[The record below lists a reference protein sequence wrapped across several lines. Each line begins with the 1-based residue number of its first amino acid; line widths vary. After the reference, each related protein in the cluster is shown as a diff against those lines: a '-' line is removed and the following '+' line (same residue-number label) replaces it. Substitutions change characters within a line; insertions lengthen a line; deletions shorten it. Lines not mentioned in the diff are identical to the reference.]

1 MQRDIGEGK
10 MLRNPKSLLTQFLK
24 SRDYKGAETVL
35 NSLNCSSKDEQLWSA
50 YFHFQNQKYEEVQQ
64 MYISLSET
72 TDNPDEISMF
82 LAICYFHMKLFDE
95 AMEVLET
102 LECKSALKVRLQLH
116 LAYKMNEDST
126 PYLNQ
131 MSDSL
136 EDRLSKAALL
146 YNDGRYEDATDAY
159 KELLDKNSA
168 NVALNVAIAM
178 CHFKNVSLQY
188 S

>member
-1 MQRDIGEGK
+1 
-10 MLRNPKSLLTQFLK
+10 MLQNPKAQLTEFLK

-35 NSLNCSSKDEQLWSA
+35 NYLNCSSNEEKLWNA
-50 YFHFQNQKYEEVQQ
+50 YLYGKNRKYEHAQKL
-64 MYISLSET
+64 YINLSEN
-72 TDNPDEISMF
+72 TDNPDEISLF

-102 LECKSALKVRLQLH
+102 VGCKSALKVKLQVH
-116 LAYKMNEDST
+116 LANKMNNDSL
-126 PYLNQ
+126 PYLDQ
-131 MSDSL
+131 MGDSL

-159 KELLDKNSA
+159 KELLDENSD

>member
-1 MQRDIGEGK
+1 MKRDIGEVK
-10 MLRNPKSLLTQFLK
+10 MLRNPKTLLTEFLK

-35 NSLNCSSKDEQLWSA
+35 NYLNCNSKEEQLWCE
-50 YFHFQNQKYEEVQQ
+50 YINFQNQKYEEGQQ
-64 MYISLSET
+64 LYINLSET
-72 TDNPDEISMF
+72 TDNPDEISLF

-102 LECKSALKVRLQLH
+102 VGCKSALKVKLQLH
-116 LAYKMNEDST
+116 LALKMNKNST
-126 PYLNQ
+126 PYLDQ

-159 KELLDKNSA
+159 KELLDENSD
-168 NVALNVAIAM
+168 NVALNVDIAM
-178 CHFKNVSLQY
+178 CHFKNVSL
-188 S
+188 